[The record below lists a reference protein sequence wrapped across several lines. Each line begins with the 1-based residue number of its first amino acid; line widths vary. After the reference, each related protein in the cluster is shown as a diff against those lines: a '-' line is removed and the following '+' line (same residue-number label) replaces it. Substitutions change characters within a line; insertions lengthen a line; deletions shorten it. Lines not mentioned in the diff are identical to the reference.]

1 MDMRSEHIA
10 SIKRKIALLEA
21 ELETALRPPPEPVN
35 EGDHAITRRRYHGA
49 KATVKRQA
57 RHYVSLS
64 RCNDA
69 IVHST
74 HAEALFQ
81 ELCHIAVQY
90 GGMSMA
96 WVGRLDPDTRLLRPV
111 AQAGDQVDE
120 YLDEIEIS
128 FDADSPFGHGPAGI
142 AVRENR
148 PVWFQDF
155 LHDPRASPW
164 HERGA
169 RFGLVAVAALPLHCD
184 GVVVGVIVLHTN
196 LTDVFDEAM
205 RDLLERMATDIG
217 FALDNFE
224 HEAARLQALIELR
237 ESEQR
242 YRALV
247 EQSIAGV
254 YLIQDQKLIYVN
266 PHMAEMLG
274 YGDATELIG
283 QHPLMIVAEQDRDR
297 VAENIRLR
305 LEGCTDRISCSFTA
319 RSKQGNTIEVGANGA
334 RATYQGR
341 PAIIGLMQDITEKM
355 HAEELTRQHMA
366 QLESA
371 FMSTVQV
378 ATNLT
383 DVRDTYTS
391 GHARRVGEIAAI
403 IGAELGLDARRQQGL
418 LVAGSL
424 HDIGKIGIPMEIL
437 CTLDPL
443 TPHERELIRKHPRTG
458 YEILMGIDLPWPV
471 AEVAHQH
478 HERMNGSGYPQG
490 LHGDAIILEA
500 RIVMVAD
507 VVESMSHAR
516 PYRPGLGLDHALA
529 EIERGAGTLY
539 DAVVAETCLR
549 LFRDNGRAL
558 PE

>member
-1 MDMRSEHIA
+1 MNNEHIA

-21 ELETALRPPPEPVN
+21 ELETALCPQPGPSD
-35 EGDHAITRRRYHGA
+35 EGGQTITRRGDVE
-49 KATVKRQA
+49 ATARRQA
-57 RHYVSLS
+57 RHYASLS

-74 HAEALFQ
+74 NAEALFQ
-81 ELCHIAVQY
+81 ELCRIAVQY

-96 WVGRLDPDTRLLRPV
+96 WIGRLDPDTRSLRPV
-111 AQAGDQVDE
+111 AQAGDRIGE
-120 YLDEIEIS
+120 FLDEIKIS

-148 PVWFQDF
+148 PVCFQDF
-155 LHDPRASPW
+155 LHDPRTSPW
-164 HERGA
+164 HARAA
-169 RFGLVAVAALPLHCD
+169 RFGLGAVAALPLRCNEA
-184 GVVVGVIVLHTN
+184 VVGVIALYADA
-196 LTDVFDEAM
+196 TDVFDEAT
-205 RDLLERMATDIG
+205 RGLLERMATDIG
-217 FALDNFE
+217 FALDNFA
-224 HEAARLQALIELR
+224 HEAARVQALNELR

-254 YLIQDQKLIYVN
+254 YLIQDQQLIYVN

-274 YGDATELIG
+274 YGDAAELIG
-283 QHPLMIVAEQDRDR
+283 QHPLAIVAEQDRDR
-297 VAENIRLR
+297 VTENIRLR
-305 LEGCTDRISCSFTA
+305 LEGSIDRISYNFTA
-319 RSKQGNTIEVGANGA
+319 QCKHGGTIEVGANGA

-341 PAIIGLMQDITEKM
+341 PAIVGLMQDITEKTR
-355 HAEELTRQHMA
+355 AEELSRQHLA

-383 DVRDTYTS
+383 DVRDSYTS
-391 GHARRVGEIAAI
+391 RHARRVGEIAAA

-424 HDIGKIGIPMEIL
+424 HDIGKISIPMEIL

-458 YEILMGIDLPWPV
+458 YEILKGIDLPWPV

-478 HERMNGSGYPQG
+478 HERLDGSGYPQG
-490 LHGDAIILEA
+490 LRGDAIILEA

-507 VVESMSHAR
+507 VVESMSHDR
-516 PYRPGLGLDHALA
+516 PYRPGLGLDRALA

-539 DAVVAETCLR
+539 DAAVADTCLR
-549 LFRDNGRAL
+549 LFRENGRSL

>member
-1 MDMRSEHIA
+1 MDTRNERIA

-21 ELETALRPPPEPVN
+21 ELEAALRSQPRPAD
-35 EGDHAITRRRYHGA
+35 EGGHAITRHRRGGA
-49 KATVKRQA
+49 KETAKRRAQYYA
-57 RHYVSLS
+57 SLS

-74 HAEALFQ
+74 NADALFQ

-96 WVGRLDPDTRLLRPV
+96 WIGRLDPDTRLLRPV
-111 AQAGDQVDE
+111 ARAGDQVGS
-120 YLDEIEIS
+120 YLDKIEIS
-128 FDADSPFGHGPAGI
+128 FDAGSPFGHGPAGI

-169 RFGLVAVAALPLHCD
+169 RFGLGAVAALPLRCN
-184 GVVVGVIVLHTN
+184 GVVVGVIALYAGLTN
-196 LTDVFDEAM
+196 VFDGAM

-217 FALDNFE
+217 FALDNFA
-224 HEAARLQALIELR
+224 HEAARVQALDELR

-254 YLIQDQKLIYVN
+254 YLIQDQQLIYVN
-266 PHMAEMLG
+266 PHMAQMLG
-274 YGDATELIG
+274 YGDAAELIG
-283 QHPLMIVAEQDRDR
+283 QHPLMIVAEHDRDR
-297 VAENIRLR
+297 VTENIRLR
-305 LEGCTDRISCSFTA
+305 LEGAIDRISYNFTA
-319 RSKQGNTIEVGANGA
+319 RCKQGNTIEVGANGA
-334 RATYQGR
+334 RATYRGR
-341 PAIIGLMQDITEKM
+341 PAIVGLMQDITEKAR
-355 HAEELTRQHMA
+355 AEELTRQHMA

-371 FMSTVQV
+371 FMSTVKV

-383 DVRDTYTS
+383 DVRDSYTS
-391 GHARRVGEIAAI
+391 GHARRVGEIAAA

-424 HDIGKIGIPMEIL
+424 HDIGKIGIPIEIL

-443 TPHERELIRKHPRTG
+443 TAHERELIRQHPRTG
-458 YEILMGIDLPWPV
+458 YEILKGIDLPWPV

-478 HERMNGSGYPQG
+478 HERMDGSGYPQG
-490 LHGDAIILEA
+490 LRGDAIIPEA

-507 VVESMSHAR
+507 VVESMSHDR
-516 PYRPGLGLDHALA
+516 PYRSGLGLEHALT

-539 DAVVAETCLR
+539 DAVVAATCLR
-549 LFRDNGRAL
+549 LFRDNQRAL

>member
-21 ELETALRPPPEPVN
+21 KLETALRPPPGPLN
-35 EGDHAITRRRYHGA
+35 EGDHDITKRRHHGA
-49 KATVKRQA
+49 KATVRRQA

-74 HAEALFQ
+74 NAEALFQ
-81 ELCHIAVQY
+81 QLCHIAVQY
-90 GGMSMA
+90 GGMRMA
-96 WVGRLDPDTRLLRPV
+96 WVGRIDPDTRLLRPV
-111 AQAGDQVDE
+111 AQAGDQVGD
-120 YLDEIEIS
+120 YLDAIEIS
-128 FDADSPFGHGPAGI
+128 IDADSPFGHGPAGI
-142 AVRENR
+142 AARENR
-148 PVWFQDF
+148 PVWFQDL
-155 LHDPRASPW
+155 LHDPRTSPW
-164 HERGA
+164 HERST
-169 RFGLVAVAALPLHCD
+169 RFGLVAVAALPLHCNR
-184 GVVVGVIVLHTN
+184 VVVGVITLCSD
-196 LTDVFDEAM
+196 LTDAFDEAM
-205 RDLLERMATDIG
+205 RDLLERMTTDIG

-266 PHMAEMLG
+266 PHMAEILG
-274 YGDATELIG
+274 YDDATELIG
-283 QHPLMIVAEQDRDR
+283 QHPLIIVAEQDRDR

-305 LEGCTDRISCSFTA
+305 LEGSTDRISYSFTA
-319 RSKQGNTIEVGANGA
+319 RSKQGDTIVVGANGA

-341 PAIIGLMQDITEKM
+341 PAIVGLMQDITEKM

-391 GHARRVGEIAAI
+391 GHARRVGEIAAL

-424 HDIGKIGIPMEIL
+424 HDIGKISIPMEIL

-443 TPHERELIRKHPRTG
+443 TAHERELIRKHPRTG
-458 YEILMGIDLPWPV
+458 YEILKGIDLPWPV

-478 HERMNGSGYPQG
+478 HERMDGSGYPQG
-490 LHGDAIILEA
+490 LRGDAIILEA

-529 EIERGAGTLY
+529 EIESGAGTLY
-539 DAVVAETCLR
+539 DAVVAKTCLR